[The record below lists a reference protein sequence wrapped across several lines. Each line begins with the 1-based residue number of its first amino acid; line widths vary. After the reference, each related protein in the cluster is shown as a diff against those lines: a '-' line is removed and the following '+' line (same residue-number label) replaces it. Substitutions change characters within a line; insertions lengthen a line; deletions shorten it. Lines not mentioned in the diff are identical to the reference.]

1 MTKIVAVAIIAG
13 IIIVYLKSI
22 GSELYVFAIIASGVV
37 LLTFAFEYLVLTF
50 DFFNKLVDLT
60 GIDKDFYQIIFK
72 ITGIGYMIEFAAST
86 ISDFGINGIAEK
98 LVFVGKIVIF
108 SVSLP
113 IIYAVINLLSGI
125 MQ

>member
-1 MTKIVAVAIIAG
+1 MAKIVAFGIVAG

-22 GSELYVFAIIASGVV
+22 NSELWVLAIIASGIV
-37 LLTFAFEYLVLTF
+37 LLTFAFDYLVLTF
-50 DFFNKLVDLT
+50 DFFEKLIDLT
-60 GIDKDFYQIIFK
+60 GVDKEFYQIIFK

-86 ISDFGINGIAEK
+86 INDFGVNGIADK

-108 SVSLP
+108 SISLP

-125 MQ
+125 LQ

>member
-1 MTKIVAVAIIAG
+1 MAKIVAIAIIAG
-13 IIIVYLKSI
+13 IIIVYLKNI
-22 GSELYVFAIIASGVV
+22 GSELYVFAIIASGVI
-37 LLTFAFEYLVLTF
+37 LLTYAFDYLVLTF

-72 ITGIGYMIEFAAST
+72 ITGIGYMVEFAAST

-125 MQ
+125 IQ